1 MNKNLDLILN
11 LSLMQSNLVKKMDS
25 SLSVHGISFSEFIVM
40 YQISLSPNNTVR
52 RVDLAQS
59 VGMSA
64 SGITRMLNPM
74 ERLKLI
80 EKEPNPRDARV
91 SLVKLTDIGDELLDD
106 ATKSVIY
113 LLDEIFEALKT
124 KDIEMFLHLIKSI
137 K

>member
-1 MNKNLDLILN
+1 MNKNLDLILK
-11 LSLMQSNLVKKMDS
+11 LSLMQSNLVKKMDT

-113 LLDEIFEALKT
+113 LLDEIFEAFKA